1 MSNSDAPSRHR
12 RKPGNDDAE
21 LHCRD
26 AVRIRVCFKKA
37 CLERTGGDVFAPK
50 MSLLPQEGGGAPNGA
65 PRLPR
70 LDVQAR
76 PRPNK

>member
-1 MSNSDAPSRHR
+1 
-12 RKPGNDDAE
+12 
-21 LHCRD
+21 
-26 AVRIRVCFKKA
+26 
-37 CLERTGGDVFAPK
+37 